1 MIKYGV
7 NNIVEFVWGD
17 DFLCYAL
24 SGVILEV
31 VADGKISLSEA
42 IMMCM
47 RYKLS

>member
-24 SGVILEV
+24 SRVILEV
-31 VADGKISLSEA
+31 VADGSHQQIGPP
-42 IMMCM
+42 
-47 RYKLS
+47 